1 MAVPPIN
8 IPYFLHTAY
17 RDVTPSQLSQ
27 VFHTR
32 SLAIALME
40 IDHQEEI
47 GDQSTEQLHQDTVW
61 VSGDLSA
68 CLRAARRQACN
79 AQAGEMIDLEV
90 LFPPGE
96 EGFNLPSE
104 RENEGDLPCGQVL
117 SACLP
122 RCGAGRSVAIQYVL
136 PRLLKP
142 TK

>member
-1 MAVPPIN
+1 MSDI
-8 IPYFLHTAY
+8 
-17 RDVTPSQLSQ
+17 PSQLSQ

-61 VSGDLSA
+61 VSGD
-68 CLRAARRQACN
+68 
-79 AQAGEMIDLEV
+79 EMIDLEV
-90 LFPPGE
+90 LFPLGE

-117 SACLP
+117 SVGSDPVCLASTFEAHQVDWIGHP
-122 RCGAGRSVAIQYVL
+122 VHGITQ
-136 PRLLKP
+136 
-142 TK
+142 

>member
-1 MAVPPIN
+1 MSDI
-8 IPYFLHTAY
+8 
-17 RDVTPSQLSQ
+17 PSQLSQ

-61 VSGDLSA
+61 VSGD
-68 CLRAARRQACN
+68 
-79 AQAGEMIDLEV
+79 EMIDLEV

-104 RENEGDLPCGQVL
+104 RENEGDLSCGEVL

>member
-1 MAVPPIN
+1 MSDI
-8 IPYFLHTAY
+8 
-17 RDVTPSQLSQ
+17 PSQLPQ
-27 VFHTR
+27 IFHTR
-32 SLAIALME
+32 SLSIALME
-40 IDHQEEI
+40 IDHQQEI
-47 GDQSTEQLHQDTVW
+47 SDQSRKQLHQEAVR
-61 VSGDLSA
+61 VSGD
-68 CLRAARRQACN
+68 
-79 AQAGEMIDLEV
+79 EMIDLEV